1 MLLGVEEGDGVK
13 GLVERDRAEVL
24 SPSRKEW
31 NDVECGSG
39 PSGKAADKGNQLRN
53 SSVFLPLASPLLTN
67 LSLRIVIQIIK

>member
-13 GLVERDRAEVL
+13 DLVERDRAEVL

-31 NDVECGSG
+31 NDVCGSG